1 MFCSLTNVYRIHT
14 EGHSEKKKKIVT
26 MTLWYADIVLS
37 QIFQKEMRLP

>member
-14 EGHSEKKKKIVT
+14 EGHSEKKKIVT
-26 MTLWYADIVLS
+26 MMLWYADIVLS